1 MDDFSVTAPNLAMTP
16 HNYQFP
22 APGLFMSNRVIATY
36 YIFVLLLFFSQL
48 ANAAVGEP
56 PRLFSPFFGY
66 VEDMNGR
73 AIAGA
78 KIDIAWCESQ
88 NDPDRDFSVPP
99 GDNILGSAKSDAD
112 GAFHVEWSDDIPIQ
126 FEKQE
131 FRLYLCVFHDEFV
144 PFQKPLSLDDSGP
157 IVMLID
163 LKEGM
168 RYADRV
174 VDKTGAPVQG
184 AVVRFE
190 GIYRSAKDTIFA
202 SYTEGSQLF
211 LDMSNTP
218 TTQTDENGVF
228 EFSSVPADA
237 LILLRVQH
245 PQYSTAMRLRSTFK
259 TLPLVPDLSN
269 KASGFELWWKDFD
282 DVIELERGERFDVVV
297 RDRASKQPLANVE
310 VCSSFEGRSNKS
322 NQNGLVSVLQ
332 RADIKNLVV
341 YSRFSKEH
349 RWNLVGFEKQEAGFG
364 MWIESPNVIQ
374 ISGAV
379 RDTKTGV
386 GIPNVP
392 IASRNKVLGATDENG
407 RFTVSHAYARSIVL
421 SCRGP
426 VEGWTVPFYRKST
439 NPEEIE
445 LKPKDGNDEIRFDP
459 QKPEKEFVFQFDP
472 VPNSVFQVIGL
483 DGKPAV
489 NAKVTVSPTQIKNVH
504 TKDLMTDA
512 NGMVTFPLL
521 QNICYSMLAQGQ
533 DKGAAVDSFRLL
545 HADRKTIIQLL
556 PSISIEMRVD
566 NLDRELKDTPAEGAS
581 VMININ
587 KDQKELLGLE
597 DQFPFAIRLGQV
609 DSKGLVR
616 CRFPRANL
624 SLPFWNVYA
633 GGKWFSQMTAL
644 DFRDDSYH
652 EITLRRVE
660 FNK

>member
-1 MDDFSVTAPNLAMTP
+1 
-16 HNYQFP
+16 
-22 APGLFMSNRVIATY
+22 MSNRVIATY
-36 YIFVLLLFFSQL
+36 YIFVLLLFFLQL

-99 GDNILGSAKSDAD
+99 GDNILGIAKSDAD

-157 IVMLID
+157 ILMLID

-218 TTQTDENGVF
+218 TTRTDENGVF
-228 EFSSVPADA
+228 EFYSVPADA

-282 DVIELERGERFDVVV
+282 TFHTARCNSHPMHHISEMLEANIGMAEDLLSIRSLLSAGIELSKN
-297 RDRASKQPLANVE
+297 RDAVPPVDYANKNWDHQNNFHTWIATHIQDKCEATSRLARHLRDYEIEFTKHLHDRQIPPTNNYAEQTLRTAVLLRKVGCCNRSE
-310 VCSSFEGRSNKS
+310 KEIKSFETLTSLFATFVKRGK
-322 NQNGLVSVLQ
+322 
-332 RADIKNLVV
+332 DFKDWIKERLIGPGPK
-341 YSRFSKEH
+341 F
-349 RWNLVGFEKQEAGFG
+349 
-364 MWIESPNVIQ
+364 
-374 ISGAV
+374 
-379 RDTKTGV
+379 
-386 GIPNVP
+386 VP
-392 IASRNKVLGATDENG
+392 PI
-407 RFTVSHAYARSIVL
+407 
-421 SCRGP
+421 
-426 VEGWTVPFYRKST
+426 
-439 NPEEIE
+439 
-445 LKPKDGNDEIRFDP
+445 
-459 QKPEKEFVFQFDP
+459 
-472 VPNSVFQVIGL
+472 
-483 DGKPAV
+483 
-489 NAKVTVSPTQIKNVH
+489 
-504 TKDLMTDA
+504 
-512 NGMVTFPLL
+512 
-521 QNICYSMLAQGQ
+521 
-533 DKGAAVDSFRLL
+533 
-545 HADRKTIIQLL
+545 LL
-556 PSISIEMRVD
+556 PDDFSTKI
-566 NLDRELKDTPAEGAS
+566 
-581 VMININ
+581 
-587 KDQKELLGLE
+587 LL
-597 DQFPFAIRLGQV
+597 
-609 DSKGLVR
+609 
-616 CRFPRANL
+616 N
-624 SLPFWNVYA
+624 
-633 GGKWFSQMTAL
+633 
-644 DFRDDSYH
+644 
-652 EITLRRVE
+652 
-660 FNK
+660 